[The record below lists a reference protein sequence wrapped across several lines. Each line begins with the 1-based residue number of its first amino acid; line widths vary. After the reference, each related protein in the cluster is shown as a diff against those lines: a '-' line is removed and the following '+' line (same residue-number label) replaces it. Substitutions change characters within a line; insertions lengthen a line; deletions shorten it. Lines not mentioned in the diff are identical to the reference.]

1 MKITNNTK
9 LKDIQRAFQKLFPF
23 LKLEFFSVAHA
34 PGEGSEEIGALD
46 AGLLVSDIRKGGLEG
61 TLDIDP
67 NWSTA
72 MFEQILEQD
81 FGLHVQ
87 IYRRSYGKWLQTWAT
102 DVWTLTEQNRRGS
115 IMGDRGVPVS

>member
-1 MKITNNTK
+1 MKINNNTK
-9 LKDIQRAFQKLFPF
+9 LKDLQHAFQKLFPY
-23 LKLEFFSVAHA
+23 LNLEFFRVTAHN
-34 PGEGSEEIGALD
+34 GRSSKER
-46 AGLLVSDIRKGGLEG
+46 LVVDDHITVGDIREKGQQGE
-61 TLDIDP
+61 LDIDP

-72 MFEQILEQD
+72 MFEQILAQD

-102 DVWTLTEQNRRGS
+102 VVWTLTEQNRRGS